1 VAGGDVA
8 LTSTYG
14 AGRLLIVE
22 LPLRNGAIS
31 MDCALGRAERR
42 RQGSADCGYSRDGDR
57 AAQIDLR
64 STFMTAPADYQ
75 VRWEADLR

>member
-1 VAGGDVA
+1 MA

-22 LPLRNGAIS
+22 LPLRNGAIG

-42 RQGSADCGYSRDGDR
+42 LQGSADCSHSSRELHR
-57 AAQIDLR
+57 AKHSSQLCVANRII
-64 STFMTAPADYQ
+64 T
-75 VRWEADLR
+75 